1 MVGINVTVLVDTGVF
16 FAFYSLRDKHHLD
29 SLGLIT
35 HLVKG
40 KWGKAFITNHIL
52 DETLNILKYKIG
64 PETSSAFLETF
75 LDKNIIEVLYTDTN
89 LEAKALEIFRR
100 NLGRKGFSYTDAV
113 TAATMKEYMIDY
125 LLSYDIRS
133 FQGLVGKIIG
143 PNYWQ
148 MLSNIEKEQILKL
161 ARKYEA
167 QGWL

>member
-1 MVGINVTVLVDTGVF
+1 MVKINMTVLVDTGIF

-52 DETLNILKYKIG
+52 DETLNILKYKIA
-64 PETSSAFLETF
+64 PETSKAFLEVF
-75 LDKNIIEVLYTDTN
+75 IDKGIVEVLYTDID
-89 LEAKALEIFRR
+89 LEMKALEIFKE

-113 TAATMKEYMIDY
+113 TVAAMREFKIEY
-125 LLSYDIRS
+125 LLSYDLRS
-133 FQGLVGKIIG
+133 FQGLIDSIIG

-148 MLSNIEKEQILKL
+148 MLPNAEKEQILKL
-161 ARKYEA
+161 VRKYKTCS
-167 QGWL
+167 